1 MAPLRLTFN
10 CLVRMS
16 FIRFISHNKLE
27 DNIGKFGFILVRIEF
42 NSASSFL
49 ILSC

>member
-1 MAPLRLTFN
+1 MIVFH
-10 CLVRMS
+10 S
-16 FIRFISHNKLE
+16 YYSHNKLE

-42 NSASSFL
+42 NRASSFL

>member
-1 MAPLRLTFN
+1 MAADWLTFN
-10 CLVRMS
+10 CFVRLS

-27 DNIGKFGFILVRIEF
+27 DNIEKFGFILVRIEF